1 MASLAKES
9 LSVNV
14 EQLLEKTKI
23 DSGEPGFR
31 TKFWGSREGLRPD
44 LSLFNQ
50 PGKIPRSGKVP
61 DGDPGLLI
69 QDNRVANPLESPD
82 LGNRHPKLRKR

>member
-31 TKFWGSREGLRPD
+31 TKFWGSREDFAPIFPCLTSLERSPIWESSGSRPRPFD
-44 LSLFNQ
+44 SGQ
-50 PGKIPRSGKVP
+50 PGRKSLGKP
-61 DGDPGLLI
+61 WSRKP
-69 QDNRVANPLESPD
+69 A
-82 LGNRHPKLRKR
+82 PKA